1 MRSLLGEKGGGLAWA
16 GTFVLTHS
24 QAVLEPRR
32 ALLRSGIPVSTI
44 MARWPSRFCAGLIW
58 EGPAGAELWVGG
70 QDAAASGLD
79 GRANLIINCAN
90 EDYDYPETIP
100 RFVAKSL

>member
-1 MRSLLGEKGGGLAWA
+1 MDG
-16 GTFVLTHS
+16 H

-44 MARWPSRFCAGLIW
+44 MPRWQPSRFRAGLIW

-70 QDAAASGLD
+70 QDAAANGLD
-79 GRANLIINCAN
+79 GRAHFIINAAN
-90 EDYDYPETIP
+90 EDYYYPETTP